1 MNSSVILDEGQVQ
14 NFIDYISR
22 ESEVSFDFLRY
33 ISCEW
38 RINSVQRK
46 TLKNFQEI
54 LDVADTNQAILFLL
68 CSKGLGEIN
77 DAMRIVSSRK
87 NLNLVDYVLMIEC
100 IVHHGGGFRFAES
113 ETKIIVNTATE
124 LLRSESN
131 SAIRVFCVVR
141 LYLYYASCKSRHFV
155 VMKHYL
161 QDFVKSDI
169 SSITGFAALWDY
181 HDSAYILLKDFV
193 ETDSDL
199 VGIRDLLISATRK
212 KVDDFSKDF
221 SKVVKLDWYATSRPS
236 KKKICFLSH
245 RTSLYTS
252 YAITRPVYSFL
263 RGLRSSS
270 ADQFDFY
277 WYTLGP
283 AADDTVEELE
293 NMGIKVR
300 RFDRIKDYREKVLHL
315 LNAFDNDEI
324 DVVIND
330 CPSFA
335 VILLYSVRVAPVQI
349 YFCLG
354 FVYFEFRGVDYLLL
368 PAEEKSNNK
377 LKTDIISY
385 DSYNWLE
392 SRFLEGRNSKD
403 KAQSI
408 LEIVFYPKVRQRGL
422 QIKHVVGCY
431 GRFDKISEEYL
442 SVIKAILDRKEDVAF
457 LAFGPGNRSKVI
469 NYFTENGLRDRV
481 IISGPAD
488 PHMLGWAFDVFC
500 EQWPIWSGLS
510 SLEMMS
516 KGIPVVSYMYEDL
529 ALFIEPYLSLRDSQL
544 VTTSHQEY
552 IEMVIRLLEDKRYYE
567 IRQNDA
573 KEVSGK
579 VTNLAGRA
587 KDVGKQILLALERTP
602 KYQP

>member
-1 MNSSVILDEGQVQ
+1 MNSSVILDEEQVQ
-14 NFIDYISR
+14 NFIDYISQ
-22 ESEVSFDFLRY
+22 ENEVSFDFLRY

-38 RINSVQRK
+38 RINSVQRGI
-46 TLKNFQEI
+46 LKKI
-54 LDVADTNQAILFLL
+54 RKSLDVADTNQAILFLL

-77 DAMRIVSSRK
+77 DAMRVVSSRD
-87 NLNLVDYVLMIEC
+87 NLNLADYVLMIEC
-100 IVHHGGGFRFAES
+100 IVHHGGGFRFAET
-113 ETKIIVNTATE
+113 EIKVIVDTVTE

-131 SAIRVFCVVR
+131 SAIRVFCVIK
-141 LYLYYASCKSRHFV
+141 LCSYYAFCKSRHFV
-155 VMKHYL
+155 GMKHYL
-161 QDFVKSDI
+161 QDFAKSDI
-169 SSITGFAALWDY
+169 SSITSFGVLWDY
-181 HDSAYILLKDFV
+181 YDLAYILLKNFV

-199 VGIRDLLISATRK
+199 VGIRDFLISATRK
-212 KVDDFSKDF
+212 KVDGFSKDF
-221 SKVVKLDWYATSRPS
+221 SRIVKLDRYATNRPS
-236 KKKICFLSH
+236 KKRICFLSH

-252 YAITRPVYSFL
+252 YAITRPFYSFL
-263 RGLRSSS
+263 RGLHSSL
-270 ADQFDFY
+270 ADQLDFY
-277 WYTLGP
+277 WYTLGS
-283 AADDTVEELE
+283 AADETLEELE
-293 NMGIKVR
+293 SMGIKVR
-300 RFDRIKDYREKVLHL
+300 RFDQIKDYREKVLHL
-315 LNAFDNDEI
+315 LNAFDNDGI

-354 FVYFEFRGVDYLLL
+354 FVYFEFEGVDYLLL
-368 PAEEKSNNK
+368 PAEDKSHNE

-392 SRFLEGRNSKD
+392 SGFLEGRNSRD
-403 KAQSI
+403 EAQSI

-457 LAFGPGNRSKVI
+457 LVFGPGNRSQVI
-469 NYFTENGLRDRV
+469 NYFTETDLRDRV

-488 PHMLGWAFDVFC
+488 PHILGWAFDVFC

-544 VTTSHQEY
+544 VTKSHQEY

-602 KYQP
+602 N